1 MGVLEAPAGALAMG
15 DVLHVFHQFRPRRTP
30 RPVGPPVASGL
41 PYGWDVCDDVLA
53 PTGDELDCL
62 AGSSVPVDDTVELFF
77 VTTTTDSQ
85 DPAGQRSN
93 TVSRSSRRT
102 YLHGAA
108 RRINDLGDHRRDQR
122 RPHGGLPTRRA
133 PRPHRRR

>member
-1 MGVLEAPAGALAMG
+1 MNRKRPELHVTAEVGVLEAPAGALAMG
-15 DVLHVFHQFRPRRTP
+15 DVLHVFHQFRPHADAGARWAHQ
-30 RPVGPPVASGL
+30 VASGL

-93 TVSRSSRRT
+93 TV
-102 YLHGAA
+102 
-108 RRINDLGDHRRDQR
+108 
-122 RPHGGLPTRRA
+122 PHG
-133 PRPHRRR
+133 HRG